1 MDIFSLIDTQ
11 EKIDTYAK
19 EIKTP
24 EELEMFVKSING
36 YEIISDKELKIF
48 TEYYKS
54 KDKSALLD
62 YVAQKISELSDED
75 KIRLM
80 VDISSPWN
88 ELEGKE
94 VLQLLFLKVQDKNR
108 IFDFYRHISGTYVEE
123 IMLNHLDNSFLL
135 KQIQKNG
142 RNNRDLMQCL
152 IKNGRFIDIFNS
164 MNEIDK
170 TNFIM
175 EYLSSRSGNIQMSDF
190 LDRVTFEI
198 L

>member
-175 EYLSSRSGNIQMSDF
+175 EYLSSRSGNIQMSNF

>member
-142 RNNRDLMQCL
+142 INNRDLMQCL

>member
-108 IFDFYRHISGTYVEE
+108 IFDFYRHISETYVEE

-175 EYLSSRSGNIQMSDF
+175 EYLSSRSGNIQMSNF

>member
-11 EKIDTYAK
+11 GKIDTYAK

-48 TEYYKS
+48 TEYYKR